1 MISSFVHGI
10 LEWKDRYVSVWNT
23 QNKYYE
29 TAIEMIIPY
38 YCEDYPEEWPDP
50 RDVPSQNVKGQAR
63 GEYEKNE
70 FKDTKFQIITQN
82 TDENG
87 FIAKKKE
94 IDKEQSQGESTFPEK
109 KRKSGYTD

>member
-1 MISSFVHGI
+1 
-10 LEWKDRYVSVWNT
+10 
-23 QNKYYE
+23 
-29 TAIEMIIPY
+29 MIIPY

-82 TDENG
+82 IDENG

-94 IDKEQSQGESTFPEK
+94 IGKEQSQGESTFPEK